1 MARGWEPTKPTELK
15 CQKRTGSQFFVNS
28 AHQYFFSYKK
38 KVNKQKIIIDPLF
51 EKLKKQTTD
60 LELQDRKLM
69 GLSLITNKIPRPIV
83 EKVYGNLCMT
93 GAIKRKAMAKIK
105 FMNSKQGLLT
115 SLMIYTENMKL
126 DFDGII
132 RLIYD
137 ETHDLST
144 NH

>member
-1 MARGWEPTKPTELK
+1 
-15 CQKRTGSQFFVNS
+15 
-28 AHQYFFSYKK
+28 
-38 KVNKQKIIIDPLF
+38 
-51 EKLKKQTTD
+51 

-83 EKVYGNLCMT
+83 DKCYGNLCMT

-105 FMNSKQGLLT
+105 FLNSKEGLLT
-115 SLMIYTENMKL
+115 SLMIYTENMKH

-137 ETHDLST
+137 ETQDPTTAH
-144 NH
+144 

>member
-1 MARGWEPTKPTELK
+1 M
-15 CQKRTGSQFFVNS
+15 
-28 AHQYFFSYKK
+28 
-38 KVNKQKIIIDPLF
+38 
-51 EKLKKQTTD
+51 
-60 LELQDRKLM
+60 ELQDRKLM

-126 DFDGII
+126 DFAGII

-144 NH
+144 AH